1 MITNVLRIGDTIIA
15 LWWLWVL
22 VQSLRTGFI
31 GGSSSLRPTRST
43 RPGQYWFLIF
53 VFALMVFHFGALAI
67 IGQKL

>member
-1 MITNVLRIGDTIIA
+1 MSTNFLRIADTIIA

-22 VQSLRTGFI
+22 VQSLRTGFL
-31 GGSSSLRPTRST
+31 GGQTRLAPTRSS

-53 VFALMVFHFGALAI
+53 VFALMVLHFGGLAI